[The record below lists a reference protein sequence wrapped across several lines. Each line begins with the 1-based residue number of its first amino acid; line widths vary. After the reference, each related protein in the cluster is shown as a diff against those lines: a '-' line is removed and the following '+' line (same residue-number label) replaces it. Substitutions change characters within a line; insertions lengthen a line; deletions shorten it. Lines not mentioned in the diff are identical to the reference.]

1 MTLLAFLLAL
11 GVLITVHE
19 WGHYRVAVACGVQ
32 VLSFSIGF
40 GPVLLRWR
48 KQHPHASQETEFLI
62 CLIPLGGYVR
72 MLDETDAVVL
82 PADAPM
88 AFNRQPLRMRAAIVA
103 AGPLANLLLAVC
115 LFACTGWLGQYETQP
130 TLATPAA
137 GSVLEAAGLQSGD
150 TVLRAGT
157 SIDDLQEIASL
168 ERLRWWVLQQDVA
181 PLFLEVQSQ
190 HRHSPHMLSLPAL
203 SDEFVISK
211 AVNGWHLRGFSDAWS
226 RPVLTQIQNGLAADA
241 AGLLRGD
248 EVQRIDGRVVADAV
262 ALRAMVR
269 ASGVRDVPSAQN
281 WDVLRP
287 GVGVMRFE
295 VMPEQVIEGER
306 RWGRIGAQVGEAP
319 IKVFVQ
325 YGFVQGVIE
334 AVSKTWAVMAMTV
347 QMIWQLLLGHASFDN
362 LSGPLAMADFAGRS
376 ASLGLGAYLS
386 YLALVSV
393 SVGIFNLLPIPV
405 LDGGH
410 LLYYLYEVCTGR
422 PPPIQWH
429 DALQR
434 VGLAVLVTLM
444 FFSLFNDVVRFGW
457 FS

>member
-48 KQHPHASQETEFLI
+48 KRHPHASQETEFLV

-72 MLDETDAVVL
+72 MLDEADGVVS

-88 AFNRQPLRMRAAIVA
+88 AFNRQPLRVRAAIVA

-115 LFACTGWLGQYETQP
+115 LYACTGWLGQYETQP
-130 TLATPAA
+130 TLATPAT
-137 GSVLEAAGLQSGD
+137 GSLLETAGLKSGD

-157 SIDDLQEIASL
+157 AVDDLQEIASL
-168 ERLRWWVLQQDVA
+168 ERLRWWVLQQDSS

-190 HRHSPHMLSLPAL
+190 HRHSSHVLSLPAL
-203 SDEFVISK
+203 DNESLLSK
-211 AVNGWHLRGFSDAWS
+211 GTNGWLLRGFSDGWS
-226 RPVLTQIQNGLAADA
+226 RPVLTQIQKGLAADT

-248 EVQRIDGRVVADAV
+248 EVQRIDGRVVDDAV

-269 ASGVRDVPSAQN
+269 ASGVQHAPTVQI

-295 VMPEQVIEGER
+295 VIPEQVTEGGQS
-306 RWGRIGAQVGEAP
+306 WGRIGAHVGEAP

-334 AVSKTWAVMAMTV
+334 AFSKTWAVMSMTV
-347 QMIWQLLLGHASFDN
+347 QMIWQLLLGLASVDN

-422 PPPIQWH
+422 PPSIRWH

-444 FFSLFNDVVRFGW
+444 FFSLFNDVVRLGW

>member
-19 WGHYRVAVACGVQ
+19 WGHYRVAVACGVK

-40 GPVLLRWR
+40 GLVLLRWR
-48 KQHPHASQETEFLI
+48 KRHPYASQETEFLV

-72 MLDETDAVVL
+72 MLDEADGVVSI
-82 PADAPM
+82 ADAPM
-88 AFNRQPLRMRAAIVA
+88 AFNRQPLRKRVAIVA

-115 LFACTGWLGQYETQP
+115 LYACTGWLGQHETQP
-130 TLATPAA
+130 TLATPTT
-137 GSVLEAAGLQSGD
+137 GSMLETAGLQSGD
-150 TVLRAGT
+150 TVLRVGT
-157 SIDDLQEIASL
+157 SIEDLQEVASL
-168 ERLRWWVLQQDVA
+168 ERLRWWVLQQDAA

-190 HRHSPHMLSLPAL
+190 HRHSPQVLSLPAL
-203 SDEFVISK
+203 NDDFVISK
-211 AVNGWHLRGFSDAWS
+211 TTNAWQSRGFSDAWS
-226 RPVLTQIQNGLAADA
+226 RPVLTQIQHGLAADV

-269 ASGVRDVPSAQN
+269 ASGVQHAPSPQI

-287 GVGVMRFE
+287 GVGLMRFE
-295 VMPEQVIEGER
+295 VVPDQVTEGER
-306 RWGRIGAQVGEAP
+306 SWGRIGAHVGEAP
-319 IKVFVQ
+319 TQVFVQ
-325 YGFVQGVIE
+325 FGFVQGVIE
-334 AVSKTWAVMAMTV
+334 AVTKTWAVMSMTV
-347 QMIWQLLLGHASFDN
+347 QMIWQLLLGHASLDN

-410 LLYYLYEVCTGR
+410 LLYYLYEACTGS
-422 PPPIQWH
+422 PPSIQWH